1 MSKNFGGRLVCWT
14 GRAGLGWALVDSW
27 VTGGGSSSD
36 GCFTGTYLFFCRTCR
51 LVNSGSRSY

>member
-36 GCFTGTYLFFCRTCR
+36 GCFTGTYLFLFG
-51 LVNSGSRSY
+51 LVGW